1 MHLSIT
7 FKNIDSSE
15 YLKNYA
21 QEKLDRL
28 DKLLDHP
35 GNADLVLRVEHQSRI
50 AEINFK
56 SNHLSI
62 QAKEENTDMHAAIDL
77 VTDKLRRQIT
87 KLLWRKTLT
96 SEELWAWGLVRCGR
110 SISMV
115 KAQPSGI

>member
-50 AEINFK
+50 AEINLK

-62 QAKEENTDMHAAIDL
+62 HAREENTVMHAAIDL
-77 VTDKLRRQIT
+77 VTDKLKRQIT
-87 KLLWRKTLT
+87 KNKEKHQARRTRT
-96 SEELWAWGLVRCGR
+96 GDTPENA
-110 SISMV
+110 SMM
-115 KAQPSGI
+115 A

>member
-7 FKNIDSSE
+7 FKNLDSSE

-35 GNADLVLRVEHQSRI
+35 GNADLVLRVQNQSRI
-50 AEINFK
+50 AEINLK

-62 QAKEENTDMHAAIDL
+62 HAKEENTDMHAAIDL
-77 VTDKLRRQIT
+77 VTDKVKRQIT
-87 KLLWRKTLT
+87 KNKEKLQTRRTR
-96 SEELWAWGLVRCGR
+96 AADIPAGP
-110 SISMV
+110 SMV
-115 KAQPSGI
+115 A